1 MALSE
6 FTLKLVDN
14 ALGRYRADRV
24 REALR
29 RRIRLG
35 YAVEGDC
42 VTLFEERPG
51 LLEPEKRVRL
61 DVARFRFD
69 GRTKRW
75 SLCWADA
82 DSAWRAYPLRP
93 RANFEALLREVDE
106 DPVRVFGWGQG

>member
-6 FTLKLVDN
+6 FTLKLVETR
-14 ALGRYRADRV
+14 LGEAFAGHAHEAKRHRV
-24 REALR
+24 
-29 RRIRLG
+29 RLG

-51 LLEPEKRVRL
+51 LLDPETRVRL

-69 GRTKRW
+69 GRTKTW
-75 SLCWADA
+75 SLYWTDA
-82 DSAWRAYPLRP
+82 DSAWRAYPLKSKS
-93 RANFEALLREVDE
+93 NFEELLREVDE